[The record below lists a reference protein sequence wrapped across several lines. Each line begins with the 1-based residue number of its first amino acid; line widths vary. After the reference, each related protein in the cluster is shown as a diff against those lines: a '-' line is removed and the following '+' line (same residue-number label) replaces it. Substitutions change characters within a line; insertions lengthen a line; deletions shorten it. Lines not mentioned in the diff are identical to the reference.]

1 MSNTASKILVPI
13 GFSDQSMVAMG
24 QAFNLAKIKNSEVV
38 LLSVIEERH
47 SVLDIFTT
55 NEIEYKKIKGR
66 VLSKLKEIASEY
78 SEKYGVEVDSM
89 VAKGSVYEK
98 VCEVADMISSDLI
111 VMGTNG
117 APKGITKK
125 FIGSNAEKI
134 VRSAKCPVIT
144 IKGKDHKDGCDNII
158 LPLDL
163 EKETKEK
170 VAYALEY
177 ARYWNATVRIVS
189 VVLKNNEDVRNH
201 LLRNL
206 KLVEDFITNAG
217 VKCTSELLEAEKKI
231 SLSEAVL
238 DYEKI
243 FQSDLIM
250 IMTKKE
256 EAISDNLSVT
266 ARNIIYNSD
275 IPVMNIHPKARAH
288 RRTKPTTAF

>member
-1 MSNTASKILVPI
+1 MNKTASKILVPI

-38 LLSVIEERH
+38 LLSVIEDKH
-47 SVLDIFTT
+47 SMFDIFTI
-55 NEIEYKKIKGR
+55 NEIEYEKIKER
-66 VLSKLKEIASEY
+66 VLSKLNEIASEY
-78 SEKYGVEVDSM
+78 SEKYGVEADTM

-98 VCEVADMISSDLI
+98 VCEVADMLSSDLI

-117 APKGITKK
+117 APKGIAKK
-125 FIGSNAEKI
+125 FIGSNAEKV
-134 VRSAKCPVIT
+134 VRSAKCPVVT
-144 IKGKDHKDGCDNII
+144 IKGKNHKDGCDNII

-163 EKETKEK
+163 EKQTKEK

-177 ARYWNATVRIVS
+177 ARYWNSTVRIVS
-189 VVLKNNEDVRNH
+189 VVLKNNDNVRDQ
-201 LLRNL
+201 LIKNL

-217 VKCTSELLEAEKKI
+217 VKCTAELLEAEKKI
-231 SLSEAVL
+231 SLSESVL
-238 DYEKI
+238 NYEKR

-266 ARNIIYNSD
+266 ARTIIYNSD
-275 IPVMNIHPKARAH
+275 IPVMSIHPKARAF
-288 RRTKPTTAF
+288 RTKPTTAF

>member
-1 MSNTASKILVPI
+1 MNKTANKILVPI
-13 GFSDQSMVAMG
+13 GFSDQSIVAMG

-38 LLSVIEERH
+38 LLSVIEDKH
-47 SVLDIFTT
+47 SMFDIFTT
-55 NEIEYKKIKGR
+55 NEIEYEKIKER
-66 VLSKLKEIASEY
+66 VLSKLNEIASEY
-78 SEKYGVEVDSM
+78 SEKYGVEADTM

-98 VCEVADMISSDLI
+98 VCEVADMLSSDLI

-117 APKGITKK
+117 APKGIAKK
-125 FIGSNAEKI
+125 FIGSNAEKV
-134 VRSAKCPVIT
+134 VRSAKCPVVT
-144 IKGKDHKDGCDNII
+144 IKGKNHKDGCDNII

-163 EKETKEK
+163 EKQTKEK

-177 ARYWNATVRIVS
+177 ARYWNSTVRIVS
-189 VVLKNNEDVRNH
+189 VVLKNNENVRDQ
-201 LLRNL
+201 LIRNL

-217 VKCTSELLEAEKKI
+217 VKCTAELLEAEKKI

-238 DYEKI
+238 DYEKR

-266 ARNIIYNSD
+266 ARTIIYNSD
-275 IPVMNIHPKARAH
+275 IPVMSIHPKARAY
-288 RRTKPTTAF
+288 RTKPTTAF